1 MVLNTKLYRN
11 HSYPQIFTT
20 ENSVSKKTPKYFSH
34 KIKLHYQKVVKDRN
48 LCTLMIA
55 RIAQLSFSKIENCL
69 ENTISKM
76 CARTANQ
83 TGAGQ
88 CPRPAS
94 SSSTVPGLQSAL
106 QPRALRVAQRVAQC
120 AAVHTHHA
128 VPVYCCVDQVSRR
141 KDESGKHFDFKAVNA
156 SRDWVPVQSC
166 GSSDE
171 PGASQE
177 LNENSVHECV
187 LTEGLHQHHSLLP

>member
-76 CARTANQ
+76 CASTANQ
-83 TGAGQ
+83 TDGAGQ
-88 CPRPAS
+88 CPRPTPS
-94 SSSTVPGLQSAL
+94 FSTVPGLQSPL
-106 QPRALRVAQRVAQC
+106 QPGALRVAQR
-120 AAVHTHHA
+120 AAIRTHHA
-128 VPVYCCVDQVSRR
+128 GPVHCCVDQVSRR
-141 KDESGKHFDFKAVNA
+141 KDELGKHFYFKAVNA
-156 SRDWVPVQSC
+156 SRDWVPVTSC

-171 PGASQE
+171 PGAFQE
-177 LNENSVHECV
+177 LNENSVHERV

>member
-76 CARTANQ
+76 CASTANQ
-83 TGAGQ
+83 TDGGRAVPSAHALLQ
-88 CPRPAS
+88 HRSRSAVPSSAWRSACRSACCHSYAS
-94 SSSTVPGLQSAL
+94 RRS
-106 QPRALRVAQRVAQC
+106 RALL
-120 AAVHTHHA
+120 
-128 VPVYCCVDQVSRR
+128 
-141 KDESGKHFDFKAVNA
+141 
-156 SRDWVPVQSC
+156 C
-166 GSSDE
+166 GSGVE
-171 PGASQE
+171 EKG
-177 LNENSVHECV
+177 
-187 LTEGLHQHHSLLP
+187 